1 MSLPTLGEL
10 LSKTEEFFAK
20 KGIEN
25 PRGDTRRLMAKGL
38 GLTPMQVLLQFDRP
52 LSDAEVGV
60 LRDLVARRSKGEPL
74 QHLLGV
80 VEFRHLRIACDARAL
95 VPRSE
100 TEALVD
106 LALERLR
113 DHPKAHVHEVG
124 VGTGCV
130 ALSLRHEKAS
140 LRVTGSDVSPDAL
153 ALARHNAQT
162 LGIWVPLW
170 RAHLLDG
177 IRQESL
183 DAVVSNPPY
192 IASGEIATLSE
203 EVRHDPAL
211 ALDGGSDG
219 LDLIRILVVQAL
231 DRLKPGGWLL
241 VEHGHDQGPATV
253 ALCGEGWE
261 SAATVKDLAGLDRF
275 MVARKA
281 LAPPSP

>member
-1 MSLPTLGEL
+1 MTYPTLGEL
-10 LSKTEEFFAK
+10 LRKSEEFFAK

-25 PRGDTRRLMAKGL
+25 PRGDARRLMAKGL
-38 GLTPMQVLLQFDRP
+38 GLVPMQVMLQFDRP
-52 LSDAEVGV
+52 LAEPEVAI
-60 LRDLVARRSKGEPL
+60 LRDLVARRAKGEPL

-80 VEFRHLRIACDARAL
+80 VGFRHLEIACDPRAL
-95 VPRSE
+95 VPRPE
-100 TEALVD
+100 TEQLVD

-113 DHPKAHVHEVG
+113 DEPRARVHEVG

-153 ALARHNAQT
+153 ALARHNAQN
-162 LGIWVPLW
+162 LGIWLPLC

-177 IRQESL
+177 IRPESL

-192 IASGEIATLSE
+192 IASAEIATLSE
-203 EVRHDPAL
+203 EVRRDPVL
-211 ALDGGSDG
+211 ALDGGPDG
-219 LDLIRILVVQAL
+219 LDLVRPLVEQAL
-231 DRLKPGGWLL
+231 EALKPGGWLL

-253 ALCGEGWE
+253 ALCGEAWE

-275 MVARKA
+275 LVARKR
-281 LAPPSP
+281 P